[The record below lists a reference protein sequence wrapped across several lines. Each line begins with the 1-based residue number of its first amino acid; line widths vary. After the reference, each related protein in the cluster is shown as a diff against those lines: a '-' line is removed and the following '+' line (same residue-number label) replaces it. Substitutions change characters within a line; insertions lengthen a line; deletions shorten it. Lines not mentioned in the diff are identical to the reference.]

1 MKRKFWIL
9 LGLALVALCASCGA
23 AETGSDQNPVLYFV
37 ADAQA
42 GHGPALDTEPY
53 NGAGGPGPGDLM
65 DALLDGPS
73 REGLVSPFPKGVS
86 LQSWEW
92 DSKREGNLRVRLS
105 EQYGGL
111 ADISL
116 TLADYCI
123 VLTLSQLDG
132 VKSVEIS
139 SAGYASN
146 YRSHTLLKPDEAVLS
161 DPAVG

>member
-1 MKRKFWIL
+1 MRNKRLIM
-9 LGLALVALCASCGA
+9 LGLVLALLCASCGKK
-23 AETGSDQNPVLYFV
+23 EPESGKLPVLYFA
-37 ADAQA
+37 ADSQT
-42 GHGPALDTEPY
+42 GHGPALATEPY
-53 NGAGGPGPGDLM
+53 RSAGSPNPGDLVN
-65 DALLDGPS
+65 ALLEGPTQDG
-73 REGLVSPFPKGVS
+73 LTSPFPKGVS

-92 DSKREGNLRVRLS
+92 DSKKEGNLRVRLS

-139 SAGYASN
+139 SEGYASN
-146 YRSHTLLKPDEAVLS
+146 YRSHPILQPGEAVLS
-161 DPAVG
+161 

>member
-1 MKRKFWIL
+1 MKRTVQIL
-9 LGLALVALCASCGA
+9 LILALAVLCASCEG
-23 AETGSDQNPVLYFV
+23 AETKSGQSPVLYFL
-37 ADAQA
+37 AGSRT

-53 NGAGGPGPGDLM
+53 GGGDSPDPGDLM
-65 DALLDGPS
+65 LALLNGPYK
-73 REGLVSPFPKGVS
+73 EGLTSPFPKGVS
-86 LQSWEW
+86 LQSWDW

-123 VLTLSQLDG
+123 VLTLSQVEG
-132 VKSVEIS
+132 VESVEIN

-146 YRSHTLLKPDEAVLS
+146 YRSHPLLKAEEAELS
-161 DPAVG
+161 DPAAS

>member
-1 MKRKFWIL
+1 MKSRRLIL
-9 LGLALVALCASCGA
+9 LSLVLVLLCVSCGKT
-23 AETGSDQNPVLYFV
+23 EPDSEKLPVLYFV
-37 ADAQA
+37 AENQD

-53 NGAGGPGPGDLM
+53 HGASNPNPGDLIN
-65 DALLDGPS
+65 ALLDGPTQ
-73 REGLVSPFPKGVS
+73 EGLASPFPKGVS

-92 DSKREGNLRVRLS
+92 DSKQKGNLRVRLS

-132 VKSVEIS
+132 VKSVEINS
-139 SAGYASN
+139 GGYASN
-146 YRSHTLLKPDEAVLS
+146 YRSHPILQPDEAVLS
-161 DPAVG
+161 DEAAG